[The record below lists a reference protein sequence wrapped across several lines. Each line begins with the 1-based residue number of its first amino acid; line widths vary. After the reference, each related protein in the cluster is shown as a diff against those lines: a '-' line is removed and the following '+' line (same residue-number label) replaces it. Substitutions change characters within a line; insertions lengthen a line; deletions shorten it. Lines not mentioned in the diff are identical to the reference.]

1 MHWQQSMQRQIKN
14 LEARWVCSRC
24 QGEKKKVGAVYCGML
39 VVLGVVA
46 AEQMLLPWIGMQWTA
61 LGRLLSSSWSGA
73 GCESGCEW
81 KVKWKSWRSFC
92 FWDS

>member
-24 QGEKKKVGAVYCGML
+24 QGEKKKVGAIM
-39 VVLGVVA
+39 VVLDVVA

-73 GCESGCEW
+73 GCEW
-81 KVKWKSWRSFC
+81 KVSGKWKSSWRRSFC